1 MRERDL
7 GDLPGRVEAME
18 WRGRTGPFALA
29 LREGVFVPTHTS
41 LALADALE
49 VRSGDAVADIGCG
62 CGILGI
68 VAARLGAA
76 SVVGTDISPGA
87 IEVAA
92 GNARSL
98 GVDGIC
104 QFRVG
109 NLCEPLGEER
119 FDVVIG
125 DVSGVPDT
133 LAEATGWL
141 PGGGP
146 TGAEQP
152 VALLEA
158 VRPSLRPGG
167 RLYLPTGSLQDDRQ
181 VLTAARR
188 IFGPDRLDLLETR
201 RFPLAGPVAT
211 GPAVA
216 DLTAAGVVR
225 LETRGTRRLWELNLW
240 CCRA

>member
-1 MRERDL
+1 M
-7 GDLPGRVEAME
+7 EAID

-29 LREGVFVPTHTS
+29 LGEGVFVPTHTS

-49 VRSGDAVADIGCG
+49 VRSDDGVADIGCG
-62 CGILGI
+62 CGVLGI
-68 VAARLGAA
+68 VAARLGAVR
-76 SVVGTDISPGA
+76 VVGTDISWEA
-87 IEVAA
+87 IEAAA
-92 GNARSL
+92 GNAKGL

-109 NLCEPLGEER
+109 DLCEPLGDER

-125 DVSGVPDT
+125 DVSGVPDL

-146 TGAEQP
+146 TGAELP
-152 VALLEA
+152 VALLET
-158 VRPSLRPGG
+158 VRPSLRAGG
-167 RLYLPTGSLQDDRQ
+167 RLYLPTGSLQDDRR
-181 VLTAARR
+181 VLTTARR
-188 IFGPDRLDLLETR
+188 IFGSDRVDLLETR

-216 DLTAAGVVR
+216 ELTAAGVMR
-225 LETRGTRRLWELNLW
+225 LEARGTRLLWELNLW

>member
-1 MRERDL
+1 M
-7 GDLPGRVEAME
+7 EAIE
-18 WRGRTGPFALA
+18 WRGRTGPFALV
-29 LREGVFVPTHTS
+29 LSEGVFVPTHTS
-41 LALADALE
+41 LALAGALE
-49 VRSGDAVADIGCG
+49 VRSGEVVADIGCG

-76 SVVGTDISPGA
+76 LVVGTDISPEAIGA
-87 IEVAA
+87 AA

-104 QFRVG
+104 HFRVG
-109 NLCEPLGEER
+109 DLCEPLGEER

-125 DVSGVPDT
+125 DVSGVPDA

-152 VALLEA
+152 VALLET

-167 RLYLPTGSLQDDRQ
+167 RLYLPTGSLQDDRR
-181 VLTAARR
+181 VLTAARQ
-188 IFGPDRLDLLETR
+188 IFGSDRVDLLETR

-216 DLTAAGVVR
+216 ELTAAGVVR
-225 LETRGTRRLWELNLW
+225 LAAKGTRLLWELNLW